1 MKKRSIAGRIFKLL
15 GIALGAVA
23 LCAVALIAWLTVC
36 EYRPDAVETLDVLGG
51 SGDILS
57 PGETVSILS
66 FNTGYAGLGRE
77 EDFFMDGGHMTR
89 PDKRSDVT
97 SYLNGIIDSIA
108 GIDPDI
114 CLLQETDVHSTRS
127 YGINEVRLI
136 SSGFGGCA
144 AFAHNYKCPFVPF
157 PLPPIGRVE
166 SGLLTLSRYDVEE
179 ADRVALPVPFKW
191 PVRAANLKRCLLV
204 ERLPL
209 SDGSELVLVN
219 LHLEAYDDGSGKLA
233 QARMLID
240 ILTEEYEK
248 GNYVVAGGDFNQS
261 FASAGADYPMLSED
275 YWMPSEFPE
284 ELLPEGWQTAFD
296 ASAPSCRLLN
306 KPYSGDRSDTQF
318 YLIDGFILSPNV
330 TLGQVKTLDLDFQ
343 YADHNPVYLEITLGQ
358 QEAQP

>member
-1 MKKRSIAGRIFKLL
+1 MKSSGTARRIFMAV
-15 GIALGAVA
+15 GIAAGVIL
-23 LCAVALIAWLTVC
+23 LCAAALIIWLTVC
-36 EYRPDAVETLDVLGG
+36 EYRPDDVEPLSLEGSADAVIT
-51 SGDILS
+51 SGDTL
-57 PGETVSILS
+57 SILS
-66 FNTGYAGLGRE
+66 FNIGYAGLGCE
-77 EDFFMDGGHMTR
+77 EDFFMDGGSATR
-89 PDKRSDVT
+89 PDDRSDVEG
-97 SYLNGIIDSIA
+97 YLNGIVAAIND
-108 GIDPDI
+108 IDPDI
-114 CLLQETDVHSTRS
+114 CLLQETDLNSART
-127 YGINEVRLI
+127 YGINENAVLH
-136 SSGFGGCA
+136 SAFGGSA
-144 AFAHNYKCPFVPF
+144 AFAYNYKCPFVPF
-157 PLPPIGRVE
+157 PLPPLGRVE

-179 ADRVALPVPFKW
+179 ADRVALPVPFSW
-191 PVRAANLKRCLLV
+191 PVRVANLKRCLLL

-209 SDGSELVLVN
+209 SDGSELVLIN

-261 FASAGADYPMLSED
+261 FASAGADYPILSED

-284 ELLPEGWQTAFD
+284 ELLPEGWQAAFD
-296 ASAPSCRLLN
+296 ASVPSCRLLN

-358 QEAQP
+358 REAQP